1 MPGCSTGKMT
11 VIRTKALLALEGR
24 RKLCHRYVMGKTAV
38 GGTPIVVVSF
48 PGVRGRQRWVAA
60 VPVNEMVAEVRKR
73 IPVDA
78 IAQLSDQH
86 LSQEQAAKLNLRPGD
101 VRLLD

>member
-1 MPGCSTGKMT
+1 
-11 VIRTKALLALEGR
+11 
-24 RKLCHRYVMGKTAV
+24 MGKTAV
-38 GGTPIVVVSF
+38 GGPPIIVVSF

-60 VPVNEMVAEVRKR
+60 VPVNEMVAQVRKR
-73 IPVDA
+73 IPADA
-78 IAQLSDQH
+78 IVELSDQQ

>member
-1 MPGCSTGKMT
+1 
-11 VIRTKALLALEGR
+11 VLAIESR
-24 RKLCHRYVMGKTAV
+24 RELCHQYGMAKTEV

-60 VPVNEMVAEVRKR
+60 VPVKEMVAEVRKR
-73 IPVDA
+73 IPADA
-78 IAQLSDQH
+78 TAELSNDH

-101 VRLLD
+101 VRLL

>member
-1 MPGCSTGKMT
+1 
-11 VIRTKALLALEGR
+11 
-24 RKLCHRYVMGKTAV
+24 MGKTAA

-60 VPVNEMVAEVRKR
+60 VPVKEMVAEVRKR
-73 IPVDA
+73 IPADA
-78 IAQLSDQH
+78 IAELSDQH

-101 VRLLD
+101 VRLVD